1 MLRGSVLSALLA
13 SVACVEESALPQD
26 ASPEV
31 GACGVLT
38 SGECRGAEFVY
49 CEGSETITEDC
60 ADAGGGCAVREGSAL
75 CAFPPGAR
83 CRSVIDHGNHQHVT
97 YGFCLGE
104 SAACVATPDDGRC
117 VERAGACATSDVDTC
132 RGARLV
138 ALCRLGQ
145 AVLLDC
151 AAYGGRCDAAVR
163 ACVGIPLDG
172 VCDTSRRRC
181 ATGLECRLPTRR
193 ALSGRCVA
201 PSG

>member
-1 MLRGSVLSALLA
+1 MARAAVPLVLLVLA
-13 SVACVEESALPQD
+13 SCVEESALPYD
-26 ASPEV
+26 AAPEV
-31 GACGVLT
+31 GACGALA
-38 SGECRGAEFVY
+38 SGECRDAQFVY
-49 CEGSETITEDC
+49 CEGAETIVEDC

-75 CAFPPGAR
+75 CAFPPGGR
-83 CRSVIDHGNHQHVT
+83 CRTVIDHGNHQHVT

-117 VERAGACATSDVDTC
+117 VERAGACTSRDVDTC

-151 AAYGGRCDAAVR
+151 AAYGGRCDAAAR

-172 VCDTSRRRC
+172 VCDTSRRLC
-181 ATGLECRLPTRR
+181 AAGLECRLPTRR
-193 ALSGRCVA
+193 SLSGRCA
-201 PSG
+201 QPSG